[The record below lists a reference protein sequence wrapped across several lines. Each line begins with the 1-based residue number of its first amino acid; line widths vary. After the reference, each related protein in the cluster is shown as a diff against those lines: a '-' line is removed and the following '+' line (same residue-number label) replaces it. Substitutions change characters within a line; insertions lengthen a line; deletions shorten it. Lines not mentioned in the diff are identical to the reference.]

1 MSYIELYAHLVF
13 VTKRRVCA
21 ISEDKE
27 KPLFIYIMKV
37 IESHGCKLLRI
48 NAALNH
54 VHLLVKYPATLRIC
68 DLVQEVKR
76 SSSVMM
82 KNSLRLPGFEGWSHE
97 YAAVSVSPGG
107 LDAVRNYIINQK
119 EHHKVHDFLDEYR
132 SMLSGEKLEQF
143 SESWFDL

>member
-1 MSYIELYAHLVF
+1 MSYIELYVHLVF

-54 VHLLVKYPATLRIC
+54 VHLLL
-68 DLVQEVKR
+68 
-76 SSSVMM
+76 
-82 KNSLRLPGFEGWSHE
+82 
-97 YAAVSVSPGG
+97 
-107 LDAVRNYIINQK
+107 
-119 EHHKVHDFLDEYR
+119 
-132 SMLSGEKLEQF
+132 LSDKTHRY
-143 SESWFDL
+143 